1 MTTPKEIQAT
11 NNFNVQK
18 RKRELYRST
27 KTLAEF
33 KIKCAIEGIPC
44 GAFFD
49 KFILNYHIRNG
60 KGLLIFLMLFF
71 GITILISF
79 SFIMFERMICNCG
92 HITGVLIMAIV
103 ASFLGSGAY
112 MTHLADF
119 DKESEDY

>member
-11 NNFNVQK
+11 NNFNIQK
-18 RKRELYRST
+18 RKRELYKST
-27 KTLAEF
+27 KTLSEF

-71 GITILISF
+71 GITIPISF
-79 SFIMFERMICNCG
+79 SFIMLEHIACNCG
-92 HITGVLIMAIV
+92 HMTGVLIMAIV
-103 ASFLGSGAY
+103 SSFLGSAAY

-119 DKESEDY
+119 DKDSEDY